1 MNGAEILVSCLKEQ
15 GVDTVFGYPG
25 GSVLAV
31 YDALGRDGTVR
42 LVTSCHEQFACHAA
56 DGYARATGRVGVV
69 LATSGPGATNL
80 VTGIANAYMD
90 STPLIAIT
98 GNVSLEQLGRDS
110 FQEIDIAG
118 VTMPITKHNYIVKS
132 VGELAHTVREAFY
145 YAASG
150 RRGPIL
156 IDIPK
161 NIFDESCD
169 YVPAS
174 RRAPFK
180 PAPNA
185 SGLRD
190 AAAVLAAAKRPFL
203 CGGGGI
209 ISAGAAKEFRVF
221 AERLQAPVGLT
232 AMGIGAFPRDH
243 VLCTGVVGMHPSAYT
258 CDAMRGCDLF
268 VGVGTRFSERLMANV
283 NGYSPEAKI
292 LHIDIDASEIG
303 KNAAVSAA
311 VCGDLKAALRALNRG
326 LAQRSPWLAPP
337 GTPQPHVSFVF
348 RVLSELCGDA
358 VFTTEVGLH
367 QLAACEGLR
376 INHPRRFLT
385 SGGLGAMGFGLGA
398 AIGACIGTG
407 RLAVNISGDGSL
419 NMNLQEIATAVRYRL
434 PLIEVVCDN
443 RQLGMITAWQDSR
456 FDGRH
461 MENATPEIDYEAVAR
476 AMGADGYTVR
486 DETEFRAALRTAK
499 RIKRPA
505 VIRVLTEVFL

>member
-1 MNGAEILVSCLKEQ
+1 MTGAEILVACLKEQ
-15 GVDTVFGYPG
+15 GVDTIFGYPG

-42 LVTSCHEQFACHAA
+42 LVTNCHEQFACHAA
-56 DGYARATGRVGVV
+56 DGYARATGRTGVV

-90 STPLIAIT
+90 STPLVAIT
-98 GNVSLEQLGRDS
+98 GNVALEQLGRDS

-132 VGELAHTVREAFY
+132 VGELAGVVREALY
-145 YAASG
+145 YAATG

-156 IDIPK
+156 IDVPK
-161 NIFDESCD
+161 NIFEEECE
-169 YVPAS
+169 YRPAPRRVS
-174 RRAPFK
+174 RRPVPDA
-180 PAPNA
+180 A
-185 SGLRD
+185 GLRE
-190 AAAVLAAAKRPFL
+190 AAAVLAASERPFL

-209 ISAGAAKEFRVF
+209 ISADAAKEFRAF

-232 AMGIGAFPRDH
+232 AMGIGAFPRDSA
-243 VLCTGVVGMHPSAYT
+243 LCTGVVGMHPSAYT
-258 CDAMRGCDLF
+258 RSAMRGCDLF
-268 VGVGTRFSERLMANV
+268 VGIGTRFSERLMANV

-303 KNAAVSAA
+303 KNTAVSAA
-311 VCGDLKAALRALNRG
+311 VCGDLRAALRALNSG

-337 GTPQPHVSFVF
+337 ERPEKPVSFVF

-376 INHPRRFLT
+376 INRPRRFLT

-407 RLAVNISGDGSL
+407 RLTVNISGDGSL
-419 NMNLQEIATAVRYRL
+419 NMNMQELATAVRYRL

-443 RQLGMITAWQDSR
+443 RQLGMITAWQDDR
-456 FDGRH
+456 FGGRH
-461 MENATPEIDYEAVAR
+461 IENVTPDIDYESVAR
-476 AMGADGYTVR
+476 AMGADGCTVQ
-486 DETEFRAALRTAK
+486 DEPSFRAALRAAK
-499 RIKRPA
+499 RARRPA
-505 VIRVLTEVFL
+505 LIRVLTEVTL

>member
-31 YDALGRDGTVR
+31 YDALGRDGSVR

-232 AMGIGAFPRDH
+232 AMGIGAFPARP
-243 VLCTGVVGMHPSAYT
+243 CTLYR
-258 CDAMRGCDLF
+258 CR
-268 VGVGTRFSERLMANV
+268 R
-283 NGYSPEAKI
+283 Y
-292 LHIDIDASEIG
+292 
-303 KNAAVSAA
+303 
-311 VCGDLKAALRALNRG
+311 
-326 LAQRSPWLAPP
+326 AP
-337 GTPQPHVSFVF
+337 FC
-348 RVLSELCGDA
+348 LYL
-358 VFTTEVGLH
+358 
-367 QLAACEGLR
+367 
-376 INHPRRFLT
+376 
-385 SGGLGAMGFGLGA
+385 
-398 AIGACIGTG
+398 
-407 RLAVNISGDGSL
+407 
-419 NMNLQEIATAVRYRL
+419 
-434 PLIEVVCDN
+434 
-443 RQLGMITAWQDSR
+443 
-456 FDGRH
+456 
-461 MENATPEIDYEAVAR
+461 
-476 AMGADGYTVR
+476 
-486 DETEFRAALRTAK
+486 
-499 RIKRPA
+499 
-505 VIRVLTEVFL
+505 

>member
-31 YDALGRDGTVR
+31 YDALGRDGSVR

-337 GTPQPHVSFVF
+337 GHAAAPRFVRF
-348 RVLSELCGDA
+348 PRPIRTVWRCG
-358 VFTTEVGLH
+358 VYHRGRPSS
-367 QLAACEGLR
+367 ACCPAR
-376 INHPRRFLT
+376 DCASTHPRRFLT

-407 RLAVNISGDGSL
+407 RLARQYQRRRQSEYEFAGNCDGCPL
-419 NMNLQEIATAVRYRL
+419 PAAV
-434 PLIEVVCDN
+434 D
-443 RQLGMITAWQDSR
+443 
-456 FDGRH
+456 
-461 MENATPEIDYEAVAR
+461 
-476 AMGADGYTVR
+476 
-486 DETEFRAALRTAK
+486 
-499 RIKRPA
+499 
-505 VIRVLTEVFL
+505 